1 MADTRSPEAVRSEI
15 AVERERLATA
25 VDDLRSRLGEAT
37 DVQRQV
43 GSRIS
48 ILAPAAFATAF
59 VISGGVGATM
69 RYFAR
74 RGRERR

>member
-1 MADTRSPEAVRSEI
+1 MADTRSPEAVRGEI
-15 AVERERLATA
+15 AVERERLASA
-25 VDDLRSRLGEAT
+25 VDDLRNRLGEAT

-43 GSRIS
+43 RSRIS
-48 ILAPAAFATAF
+48 MLAPAAFATAF